1 MDRREARVPV
11 SALRLWIVLS
21 RCYGATQAFVEETIA
36 SERLGFAEF
45 MMLEVLL
52 HKGALPISVI
62 GQKILRT
69 NASMTSVVDRLEARR
84 LVRRKP
90 SLEDRRVSLIEL
102 TAAGR
107 KLIQVV
113 FEEHEAQM
121 ESLMAGLTQ
130 GERGAMYAGLKKL
143 GLEAEALKANR

>member
-1 MDRREARVPV
+1 MDRGEAPVAV

-21 RCYGATQAFVEETIA
+21 RCCGATQTFVEETIA
-36 SERLGFAEF
+36 SERLGFSEF
-45 MMLEVLL
+45 MVLEVLL

-84 LVRRKP
+84 LVRREP
-90 SLEDRRVSLIEL
+90 SREDRRVSLIEL

-107 KLIQVV
+107 KLIQAV
-113 FEEHEAQM
+113 FKEHEAQM
-121 ESLMAGLTQ
+121 ENLMEGLTQ
-130 GERGAMYAGLKKL
+130 GERAAMYAGLRKL
-143 GLEAEALKANR
+143 GLEAAARKANR